1 MNRNKDLD
9 EKEIEELKKTA
20 KKVGRSIIAWY
31 GSGPVDWTLTSSLS
45 LGAGPL
51 AGKLMRFHRKRLRK
65 KVVVDGREGGVREG
79 NR

>member
-1 MNRNKDLD
+1 MNEELND
-9 EKEIEELKKTA
+9 KEIEELKKIA
-20 KKVGRSIIAWY
+20 IKVGRSIIAWY
-31 GSGPVDWTLTSSLS
+31 GSGPVDWSLTSSLS
-45 LGAGPL
+45 LGAGPV